1 MRAAGKQPGG
11 PKRTAGKIRKV
22 MQESAFSRIYV
33 DKDGGFSVTDE
44 ESYAGVEGREHPT
57 LRVLSAEKEGNDV
70 RQVPRA
76 SGRRPES

>member
-1 MRAAGKQPGG
+1 MVGE
-11 PKRTAGKIRKV
+11 IRKV

-44 ESYAGVEGREHPT
+44 ESYAGVEGRGHPT
-57 LRVLSAEKEGNDV
+57 LCVLTASKEGKDI